1 MQRQFK
7 HLLSSLTLFVAALSI
22 SGAAQAADP
31 TQTPAPT
38 LSTTPITLSIA
49 GTLTSGTGGVNLPAG
64 LIVTLHI
71 ARPGP
76 GGRLPAEVLKRD
88 APLAADNGYRF
99 DNIVAAPGDIAF
111 ITTTFEGVTQG
122 SPLVQLP
129 NDQQSLN
136 LSATLYA
143 PTSDPA
149 VLTLLRAQHILD
161 FLPNK
166 TLQVLATHTYKNTSD
181 RLYISKDKTSAGLP
195 ISVVIPLPIGARAIA
210 FNTQPPARFMV
221 GGDPNAPV
229 VQDTKPVLPG
239 QSHEIV
245 FSYQVPFEG
254 SAPIDQD
261 YPYSTTTLEILV
273 PDDSRAVINDAIFTK
288 AADTKL
294 NPNRPYTQY
303 LLKTPLKAGDRVK
316 YTLTQ
321 TQQPLPV
328 AQQDTTVNIGGIV
341 IVALALILLAGIGLY
356 VAMRRPPRN
365 RKNPR

>member
-1 MQRQFK
+1 LQRQLTRLFVPFV
-7 HLLSSLTLFVAALSI
+7 LLIAALPLSSIAR
-22 SGAAQAADP
+22 AADP
-31 TQTPAPT
+31 TPT
-38 LSTTPITLSIA
+38 LSTTPIILRVT
-49 GTLTSGTGGVNLPAG
+49 GTVASGTGGVSLPAG
-64 LIVTLHI
+64 LVVTLHI

-76 GGRLPAEVLKRD
+76 GGRLPAEILKRD
-88 APLAADNGYRF
+88 APLAPDNSYRF

-129 NDQQSLN
+129 NEQNTLT

-149 VLTLLRAQHILD
+149 ALTLLKAQHILD

-166 TLQVLATHTYKNTSD
+166 TVQVLATHTYKNTSD
-181 RLYISKDKTSAGLP
+181 RLYISQDKTSAGLP
-195 ISVVIPLPIGARAIA
+195 VSVVIPLPIGARAIA
-210 FNTQPPARFMV
+210 FNTQPPARFAV

-239 QSHEIV
+239 QAHEIV

-261 YPYSTTTLEILV
+261 YPYSTAALEILV
-273 PDDSRAVINDAIFTK
+273 PDDAKATINDAAFTK
-288 AADTKL
+288 AADTTL
-294 NPNRPYTQY
+294 NPKRPYTQY
-303 LLKTPLKAGDRVK
+303 VLKTPLKAGDRVK

-321 TQQPLPV
+321 AAQPLP
-328 AQQDTTVNIGGIV
+328 AARPDTTGNVGGIV
-341 IVALALILLAGIGLY
+341 IAMLALILLLGIGLY
-356 VAMRRPPRN
+356 VATRRATPSRKKPR
-365 RKNPR
+365 